1 MFSIH
6 KYLRKK
12 YTTARGRIQI
22 AFSSLEAAAS
32 FGITTRQSI
41 RALACSAEKIKK
53 ACELMKPAKTTR
65 IQKVSAGFKFGAR
78 SQENGNQTRD

>member
-1 MFSIH
+1 MNVFYPQIPPQKH
-6 KYLRKK
+6 
-12 YTTARGRIQI
+12 TTARGRIQI

-53 ACELMKPAKTTR
+53 AA
-65 IQKVSAGFKFGAR
+65 
-78 SQENGNQTRD
+78 N